1 MAERRLT
8 DGAPRRFRLRR
19 GWLALSVLTLALLAW
34 LGLPQV
40 LRRLDFFR
48 VRRVEI
54 VGLEYLDPTK
64 VMSALR
70 LSPHASV
77 FDDADP
83 LVRRLRALP
92 GVISAEISYRVPGT
106 LQVELHEAV
115 PVALTPRGDRLAL
128 VDAGGRVLPFD
139 PLGSVPDLPVL
150 IGGGGLVAGALARV
164 HDYNPEFFARVDA
177 AWRVGADVVLEVAGR
192 WFWFDAQPTAE
203 DIRAVTAVEQA
214 LVRRGRPFQ
223 ELDGRYAG
231 QVIVRWSRA

>member
-1 MAERRLT
+1 VAERRLT
-8 DGAPRRFRLRR
+8 DLAPRRFRLRR
-19 GWLALSVLTLALLAW
+19 GWLALSVLTLALLVW
-34 LGLPQV
+34 FGLPSV

-54 VGLEYLDPTK
+54 AGLQYLDPTK

-70 LSPHASV
+70 LAPRASV

-83 LVRRLRALP
+83 LVRRLRAVP
-92 GVISAEISYRVPGT
+92 GVINAEISYRVPGT
-106 LQVELHEAV
+106 LQVEVHEAV
-115 PVALTPRGDRLAL
+115 PVALTPSGDRLAL

-139 PLGSVPDLPVL
+139 PVGSVPDLPVL

-164 HDYNPEFFARVDA
+164 QDYNPEFFARVDA
-177 AWRVGADVVLEVAGR
+177 AWRVGTDVVLEVAGR

-214 LVRRGRPFQ
+214 LSRRGRPFQ
-223 ELDGRYAG
+223 ELDGRFAG